1 MKPVAR
7 FLILSAC
14 AALAGCGPA
23 QQSNTPADA
32 TGESVPE
39 PVELVAL
46 RAANG
51 QYVCADQAEGVARYG
66 ALMANRSSIGA
77 WEQFELVPM
86 DSGRFALR
94 ASNGKHVCFE
104 REGLRQAVADRD
116 SIGEKET
123 IELVELPEGRVA
135 LRTLEGM
142 HLAAQLAEGGAC
154 YTCLTADR
162 KDIGAWETFEL
173 VPISETP

>member
-1 MKPVAR
+1 MKRVTR
-7 FLILSAC
+7 TVIFSAC
-14 AALAGCGPA
+14 AALVGCGPA
-23 QQSNTPADA
+23 QQSNAPGDT
-32 TGESVPE
+32 TEQSVPK
-39 PVELVAL
+39 PLELVAL

-66 ALMANRSSIGA
+66 ALMANRGSIGA
-77 WEQFELVPM
+77 WEQFELVPV

-123 IELVELPEGRVA
+123 IELVELPDRRVA
-135 LRTLEGM
+135 LRTLEGV

-173 VPISETP
+173 VPINETP

>member
-1 MKPVAR
+1 MKQVAR
-7 FLILSAC
+7 SLIFSAS
-14 AALAGCGPA
+14 AALVGCGPT

-32 TGESVPE
+32 AEASAPKLNE
-39 PVELVAL
+39 MVAL

-51 QYVCADQAEGVARYG
+51 QYICADQAEGVARYG

-142 HLAAQLAEGGAC
+142 HLAAQLAEGNAC

-162 KDIGAWETFEL
+162 KDVGAWEAFEL
-173 VPISETP
+173 IRLNETP